1 MGPPHQE
8 STMDQ
13 PAAYRWIKSECG
25 RAKYKELAARSGLA
39 AQIRLT
45 WFVGIA
51 ALRDWRLPKP

>member
-1 MGPPHQE
+1 
-8 STMDQ
+8 MDQ
-13 PAAYRWIKSECG
+13 PASYRWIKSECG